1 MMDRII
7 ADPDYLPTLGMEIA
21 AGRNLSEDFPS
32 DQSGAVLIN
41 EAAARKFGWSDA
53 VGKTIARPDG
63 SDPRRVVGVV
73 RDFHFSSPHR
83 LITPIIISYDEPRYR
98 RNLFVRIRP
107 ENVPATLETL
117 RETMGRF
124 DPNRPFEYTFLD
136 ETYDRQYGAEEKLS
150 TLFAVFTLLAIFIAC
165 LGLVGIASF
174 SVERRKREIGIRK
187 VLGASV
193 PRIVLLLSRELALLS
208 AVALL
213 VAWPVAWLVMREWL
227 EAFPLRTALDPL
239 VFLAAGLLM
248 LVIALATVSYHTV
261 RAGRANPVEAL
272 RHS

>member
-1 MMDRII
+1 
-7 ADPDYLPTLGMEIA
+7 
-21 AGRNLSEDFPS
+21 
-32 DQSGAVLIN
+32 
-41 EAAARKFGWSDA
+41 
-53 VGKTIARPDG
+53 
-63 SDPRRVVGVV
+63 
-73 RDFHFSSPHR
+73 
-83 LITPIIISYDEPRYR
+83 
-98 RNLFVRIRP
+98 VRIRP
-107 ENVPATLETL
+107 EGVPATLEL
-117 RETMGRF
+117 IGETMERF
-124 DPNRPFEYTFLD
+124 DPNRPFEYGFLD
-136 ETYDRQYGAEEKLS
+136 ESYDRQYGAEQKLS

-174 SVERRKREIGIRK
+174 SVERRKKEIGIRK

-213 VAWPVAWLVMREWL
+213 LAWPVAWLVMRKWL
-227 EAFPLRTALDPL
+227 EAFPLRTSLNPL